1 MPGAQ
6 LMGWDA
12 TNEVWVRCVVTADG
26 KLIINPTGF
35 LENPPTEDQDKKAPT
50 SEWVY
55 DHAADISAHHA
66 KYTDVESR
74 AAIGDL
80 LSSAG
85 ALFKD
90 LLCSY
95 KTIKNLLRIHFKQK
109 SSDNTYIY
117 MQKLVN
123 TATLRLLGTQSGV
136 GSVATQFLVYDGTA
150 YRKLADINEVDLQIV
165 AKLENPP
172 TEDVTDKAPSSEW
185 AFDHSADASAHHTKY
200 TNAEAVG
207 SFYAR
212 KKVLDTG
219 TYTNETV
226 SNISYVDLDPTS
238 DTIHIKGLA
247 DGIEGQI
254 IFFVV
259 RSSSYQTIIYY
270 NSGDAAAGDKIL
282 TTTKANVTVP
292 DYASFFMIYDGLYWI
307 CNFIT

>member
-1 MPGAQ
+1 MSGAQ

-50 SEWVY
+50 SEWAF
-55 DHAADISAHHA
+55 DHDADPAAHHA

-74 AAIGDL
+74 GAIGDL
-80 LSSAG
+80 LSSEGRLLKRLHCDYNIVSNMSSIDIRNVGVNRHARLSPPSEDTNYCKITVDQPG
-85 ALFKD
+85 VGYVDAEIRLFKTNVYRLVID
-90 LLCSY
+90 
-95 KTIKNLLRIHFKQK
+95 Q
-109 SSDNTYIY
+109 DNFQAELDNY
-117 MQKLVN
+117 
-123 TATLRLLGTQSGV
+123 
-136 GSVATQFLVYDGTA
+136 
-150 YRKLADINEVDLQIV
+150 
-165 AKLENPP
+165 LENPP
-172 TEDVTDKAPSSEW
+172 TEDITDKAPSSEW
-185 AFDHSADASAHHTKY
+185 AYDHWKDATAHHAKY
-200 TNAEAVG
+200 TDGEAVG

-219 TYTNETV
+219 TYTDESV

-247 DGIEGQI
+247 DGTEGQI

-270 NSGDAAAGDKIL
+270 NSGDAAAGNKIL
-282 TTTKANVTVP
+282 TTTKADVTVP